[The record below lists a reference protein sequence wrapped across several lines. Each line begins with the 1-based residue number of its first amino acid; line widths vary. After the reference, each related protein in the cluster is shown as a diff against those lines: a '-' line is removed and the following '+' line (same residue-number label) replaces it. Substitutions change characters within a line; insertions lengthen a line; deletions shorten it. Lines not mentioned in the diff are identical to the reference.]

1 MMSSEHLNSLAKTG
15 LLKPE
20 PPDQTEF
27 NGLLES
33 GTKRLK
39 DACNEANSTEGRFD
53 LAYNA
58 AHALSLAAMRWHGF
72 RPNNRRYIVFQ
83 ALEHTLGLSAAQW
96 RVLDKAHSAR
106 NSAEYEGYFEVDEQ
120 LLAEVLKITE
130 IVREKVAA
138 LKTIAPAK
146 K

>member
-1 MMSSEHLNSLAKTG
+1 MSSEPLNNLVKAG

-27 NGLLES
+27 NGLVES

-39 DACNEANSTEGRFD
+39 DARNKDISTESRFD

-72 RPNNRRYIVFQ
+72 RPDNKRYIVFQ
-83 ALEHTLGLSAAQW
+83 ALPHTLGLSAAQW
-96 RVLDKAHSAR
+96 RVLDKAHGAR

-120 LLAEVLKITE
+120 LLAEVLEITE
-130 IVREKVAA
+130 IVRQKVTA
-138 LKTIAPAK
+138 LKPIAPTK

>member
-1 MMSSEHLNSLAKTG
+1 
-15 LLKPE
+15 
-20 PPDQTEF
+20 
-27 NGLLES
+27 
-33 GTKRLK
+33 LK
-39 DACNEANSTEGRFD
+39 DARNTANSTESRFD

-58 AHALSLAAMRWHGF
+58 AHALSLAAMRWHGY
-72 RPNNRRYIVFQ
+72 RPNNKRYIVFQ
-83 ALEHTLGLSAAQW
+83 ALELTLGLPAAQW

-130 IVREKVAA
+130 IVRERVAA
-138 LKTIAPAK
+138 LGPIAPAK

>member
-1 MMSSEHLNSLAKTG
+1 MSSEHLNNLAKMG

-27 NGLLES
+27 NGLVGS

-39 DACNEANSTEGRFD
+39 DASNKAISDESKFD

-58 AHALSLAAMRWHGF
+58 AHALALAAMRWHGF
-72 RPNNRRYIVFQ
+72 RPDNKRYIVFQ
-83 ALEHTLGLSAAQW
+83 ALEHTLGLPAAQW
-96 RVLDKAHSAR
+96 RVLDKAHRAR
-106 NSAEYEGYFEVDEQ
+106 NLAEYEGYFEVDKQ
-120 LLAEVLKITE
+120 LLADLLKVTE
-130 IVREKVAA
+130 IMREKVTA
-138 LKTIAPAK
+138 LKPIAPAK

>member
-1 MMSSEHLNSLAKTG
+1 MSSEHLNSLAKTG

-27 NGLLES
+27 NGLVKS

-39 DACNEANSTEGRFD
+39 DASNKAISDEGQFD

-58 AHALSLAAMRWHGF
+58 AHALALAAMRWHGF
-72 RPNNRRYIVFQ
+72 RPDNKRYIVFQ
-83 ALEHTLGLSAAQW
+83 VLEHTLGLSAAQW
-96 RVLDKAHSAR
+96 RVLDKAHRVR
-106 NSAEYEGYFEVDEQ
+106 NLAEYEGYFEVDEQ
-120 LLAEVLKITE
+120 LLADLLKVAEV
-130 IVREKVAA
+130 VRERVSA
-138 LKTIAPAK
+138 LKPIDPAK

>member
-1 MMSSEHLNSLAKTG
+1 MSSEHLNNLAKMG

-27 NGLLES
+27 NGLVES
-33 GTKRLK
+33 GTKRLT
-39 DACNEANSTEGRFD
+39 DARNETNSTESRFD

-72 RPNNRRYIVFQ
+72 RPDNKRYIVFQ
-83 ALEHTLGLSAAQW
+83 ALQHTLGLSAAQW
-96 RVLDKAHSAR
+96 RVLDKAHGAR
-106 NSAEYEGYFEVDEQ
+106 NSVEYEGYFEVDEQ

-130 IVREKVAA
+130 IVREKVTA
-138 LKTIAPAK
+138 LKPIGPAK

>member
-1 MMSSEHLNSLAKTG
+1 MSSEHLNNLAKMG

-27 NGLLES
+27 RGLVES

-39 DACNEANSTEGRFD
+39 DANNKALSDESRFD

-58 AHALSLAAMRWHGF
+58 AHALALAAMRWHGF
-72 RPNNRRYIVFQ
+72 RPDNKRYIVFQ
-83 ALEHTLGLSAAQW
+83 APGAHAGLAAAQW

-106 NSAEYEGYFEVDEQ
+106 NLAEYEGYFEVDKQ
-120 LLAEVLKITE
+120 LLADVLKVTE
-130 IVREKVAA
+130 VVSERVSA
-138 LKTIAPAK
+138 LQPIQPAK

>member
-1 MMSSEHLNSLAKTG
+1 MSSEPLNNLVKAG

-20 PPDQTEF
+20 PPDQAEF
-27 NGLLES
+27 NGLVES

-39 DACNEANSTEGRFD
+39 DACNKANSTESRFD

-72 RPNNRRYIVFQ
+72 RPDNKRYIVFQ
-83 ALEHTLGLSAAQW
+83 ALQHTLGLPAAQW

-120 LLAEVLKITE
+120 LLAEVLEITE
-130 IVREKVAA
+130 VVRDKVTA
-138 LKTIAPAK
+138 LKPIEAAK

>member
-1 MMSSEHLNSLAKTG
+1 MDRRA
-15 LLKPE
+15 
-20 PPDQTEF
+20 Q
-27 NGLLES
+27 
-33 GTKRLK
+33 
-39 DACNEANSTEGRFD
+39 FD

-83 ALEHTLGLSAAQW
+83 ALEHTLGLSAGQW

-130 IVREKVAA
+130 IVREKVTD
-138 LKTIAPAK
+138 LKPIASTK

>member
-1 MMSSEHLNSLAKTG
+1 MSLEPLNNLVKTG
-15 LLKPE
+15 LLKLE

-27 NGLLES
+27 DGLVLS
-33 GTKRLK
+33 GTTRLK
-39 DACNEANSTEGRFD
+39 DASNTAISTESRFD

-58 AHALSLAAMRWHGF
+58 AHALALAAMRWHGF

-120 LLAEVLKITE
+120 LLTEVVKITE
-130 IVREKVAA
+130 IVRQKVSA
-138 LKTIAPAK
+138 LKPIAPAK

>member
-1 MMSSEHLNSLAKTG
+1 MSSEPLNSLAKTG

-20 PPDQTEF
+20 PPNQTEF
-27 NGLLES
+27 NGLVES

-39 DACNEANSTEGRFD
+39 DARNKDLSTESRFD

-72 RPNNRRYIVFQ
+72 RPDNRRYIVFQ
-83 ALEHTLGLSAAQW
+83 ALQHTLGLSAAQW
-96 RVLDKAHSAR
+96 RVLDKAHGAR
-106 NSAEYEGYFEVDEQ
+106 NSVEYEGYSEVDEQ
-120 LLAEVLKITE
+120 LLAEVLKVTE
-130 IVREKVAA
+130 IVREKVTA
-138 LKTIAPAK
+138 LKPIGPAK

>member
-1 MMSSEHLNSLAKTG
+1 MSSEHLNNLVKTG

-27 NGLLES
+27 NGLVES
-33 GTKRLK
+33 AAKRLT
-39 DACNEANSTEGRFD
+39 DARNEANSTESRFD

-72 RPNNRRYIVFQ
+72 RPNKRYIVFL
-83 ALEHTLGLSAAQW
+83 ALEHTLGLPAAQW
-96 RVLDKAHSAR
+96 RILDKAHSAR

-120 LLAEVLKITE
+120 LLTDVLKITE
-130 IVREKVAA
+130 IVREKVTA
-138 LKTIAPAK
+138 LKPIAPAK